1 MLNILAIDPRDTL
14 ADLLADH
21 DPLHPLNAP
30 TRGLVVSRT
39 RGWSRG
45 VDHATYLDTRAT
57 LVCTLIAVDSWG
69 E

>member
-1 MLNILAIDPRDTL
+1 MLILAIDPRDTL

-30 TRGLVVSRT
+30 AQGLAQRSARQ
-39 RGWSRG
+39 WSRG
-45 VDHATYLDTRAT
+45 MSNADFRDTRAT